1 MSPRSPNITPTLPFR
16 QQSTRG
22 VHALE
27 LLTILAVLFN
37 LLILFPLQIYGLIRG
52 INLQRYN
59 LGIAKGRRYK
69 QGFWWRQ
76 AVGLARSRARKGA
89 NFIVTSVLAAL
100 GVVFAFINGS
110 WIDSALCSY
119 ILINA
124 LVAAN
129 FFATQLPLIEAEQG
143 TTSTAQSTSASEVG
157 P

>member
-1 MSPRSPNITPTLPFR
+1 M
-16 QQSTRG
+16 
-22 VHALE
+22 E

-37 LLILFPLQIYGLIRG
+37 LFILLPLEIYGLIRG

-59 LGIAKGRRYK
+59 FGIAKGRRYK

-89 NFIVTSVLAAL
+89 NFIVTSALAAL
-100 GVVFAFINGS
+100 GVLFALINGS

-119 ILINA
+119 ILVNA

-129 FFATQLPLIEAEQG
+129 FFAAQLPIVEAEQAV
-143 TTSTAQSTSASEVG
+143 TSAAQSTPSSEVA

>member
-1 MSPRSPNITPTLPFR
+1 M
-16 QQSTRG
+16 
-22 VHALE
+22 E

-37 LLILFPLQIYGLIRG
+37 LLILLPFEIYGLIRG

-59 LGIAKGRRYK
+59 LGIAKGRRYR

-76 AVGLARSRARKGA
+76 AVGLARSRASKGV

-100 GVVFAFINGS
+100 GVVFALLNGS
-110 WIDSALCSY
+110 WIDSALCGY
-119 ILINA
+119 ILVNA

-129 FFATQLPLIEAEQG
+129 FFAAQLPVIDAEQAAG
-143 TTSTAQSTSASEVG
+143 SAAQSTPSSEVA

>member
-1 MSPRSPNITPTLPFR
+1 M
-16 QQSTRG
+16 
-22 VHALE
+22 E

-37 LLILFPLQIYGLIRG
+37 LLILFPLQICGLIRG
-52 INLQRYN
+52 INLQHYN
-59 LGIAKGRRYK
+59 LCIAKRRRYK

-89 NFIVTSVLAAL
+89 NFIVTSMLAAL

-143 TTSTAQSTSASEVG
+143 TTSPAQSTSASEVG